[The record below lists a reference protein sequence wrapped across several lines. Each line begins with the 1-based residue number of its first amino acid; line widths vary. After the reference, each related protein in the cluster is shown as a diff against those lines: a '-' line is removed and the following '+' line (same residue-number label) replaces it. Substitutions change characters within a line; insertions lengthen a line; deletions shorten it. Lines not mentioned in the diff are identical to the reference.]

1 MIEAGGPAIL
11 PMHARPRAVPPRRLR
26 EHGYVDGQN
35 LTVEA
40 RWAEG
45 RSERFPELIGGET
58 GRPPRRAGHQLRA
71 GQSQDRQALGLTIPT
86 SLLARAD
93 QIIE

>member
-58 GRPPRRAGHQLRA
+58 GHLPVEQATNFELVNLKTARPSASRSRRRCWR
-71 GQSQDRQALGLTIPT
+71 GQIRS
-86 SLLARAD
+86 
-93 QIIE
+93 